1 VSAERLERVRAAL
14 RAAGIDALMLGP
26 SADFRYLTGYET
38 MPMERLTMLVLPAE
52 GDARI
57 VTPAFEAPLAPDG
70 LGIEID
76 PWGETDD
83 PIARAVDAL
92 PNGARRLA
100 AGDQLDAMFLLP
112 LQARIDADWVLGSE
126 VMRPLRM
133 VKAADE
139 IAALADAGAAIDR
152 AIGRVPELLHAGVT
166 ERELAFELDRAIRDE
181 GHEQTDF
188 TDIGSGP
195 NGASPHHSF
204 GPRVVDP
211 GDVVVVDIGGRM
223 PTGYR
228 SDITRTFALGDPGGE
243 FLELYAVLEAAQA
256 AGRAAVRPG
265 ATCESVDA
273 ACRDVIAEAGYG
285 ELFIHRTGH
294 GIGLDVHEDPY
305 IVEGESTAL
314 EPGMVFSIEPGIYVP
329 GRFGARIEDII
340 AVTDDGAR
348 SLNGADRSLVRVG

>member
-1 VSAERLERVRAAL
+1 MVRAAL
-14 RAAGIDALMLGP
+14 RDLGIDALMLGP

-38 MPMERLTMLVLPAE
+38 MPMERLTMLVLPAD

-57 VTPAFEAPLAPDG
+57 VTPGFEASLAPKG

-76 PWGETDD
+76 PWGETED
-83 PIARAVDAL
+83 PIALAVKAL
-92 PNGARRLA
+92 PRGARRIA

-112 LQARIDADWVLGSE
+112 LQAQVEAEWVLGSE

-133 VKAADE
+133 IKSADE
-139 IAALADAGAAIDR
+139 VEALAAAGTAIDH
-152 AIGRVPELLHAGVT
+152 AIGLVPKLLREGVT
-166 ERELAFELDRAIRDE
+166 ERELAFALDRAIRDE

-204 GPRVVDP
+204 GPRRVARGDP
-211 GDVVVVDIGGRM
+211 VVVDIGGRM
-223 PTGYR
+223 PSGYR
-228 SDITRTFALGDPGGE
+228 SDITRTFALGDPNEE
-243 FLELYAVLEAAQA
+243 FLALYAVLEAAQA

-273 ACRDVIAEAGYG
+273 ACRELIADAGYG

-305 IVEGESTAL
+305 IVEGESTLL
-314 EPGMVFSIEPGIYVP
+314 EPGMAFSIEPGIYVP
-329 GRFGARIEDII
+329 GRFGARIEDIVV
-340 AVTDDGAR
+340 VTDDGCR
-348 SLNGADRSLVRVG
+348 ELNAAERSLVRVG